1 MKSDCKAMEFLF
13 LFAQINHNVK
23 PMIHYALNRQQLQT
37 TGSDCQQ
44 AAEPIFCHQLSPT
57 VDNCRRQSTT
67 VADSRQL
74 SPTVDN
80 CRRFSAS
87 RSWSCIIVR
96 HGKVLECQC

>member
-44 AAEPIFCHQLSPT
+44 AAEPIFC
-57 VDNCRRQSTT
+57 RRQSTT

-80 CRRFSAS
+80 CRRQSTTVADS
-87 RSWSCIIVR
+87 VPVG
-96 HGKVLECQC
+96 HGVA

>member
-57 VDNCRRQSTT
+57 VDNCRR
-67 VADSRQL
+67 
-74 SPTVDN
+74 
-80 CRRFSAS
+80 FSAS